1 MSPSLYISAQ
11 AIGLLGMAVDVY
23 ASLHKKDRNLKKIA
37 SLASYIMSLHFF
49 LLGALPGA
57 LSELLNG
64 TRTVLS
70 IYTRSRFL
78 AFSFLGFYAI
88 VLLTVPDNLIE
99 TLPFISS
106 LSITAGLYFY
116 QGISMR
122 LFNLAGWI
130 CWLIYSIS
138 VFSIGGIIV
147 FSILLV
153 TTTITI
159 FRLRR
164 DNNVIGNQEGF

>member
-1 MSPSLYISAQ
+1 
-11 AIGLLGMAVDVY
+11 
-23 ASLHKKDRNLKKIA
+23 NLKKTA
-37 SLASYIMSLHFF
+37 CLASYVMSLHFF

-64 TRTVLS
+64 TRTALS
-70 IYTRSRFL
+70 IYTRSSLL

-88 VLLTVPDNLIE
+88 VLFTVPDNLVE
-99 TLPFISS
+99 ALPFISS
-106 LSITAGLYFY
+106 LSITTGLYFH
-116 QGISMR
+116 QGIPMR

-138 VFSIGGIIV
+138 VFSIGGIMV

-164 DNNVIGNQEGF
+164 NGP